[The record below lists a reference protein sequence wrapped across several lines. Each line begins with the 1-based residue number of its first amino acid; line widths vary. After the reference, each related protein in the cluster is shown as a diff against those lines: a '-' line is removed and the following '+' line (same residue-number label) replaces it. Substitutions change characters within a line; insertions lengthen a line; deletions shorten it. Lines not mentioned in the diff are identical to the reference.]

1 MIEFD
6 NLDINNIYN
15 VDIDYNKTN
24 LIKNIFE
31 EIDFLVNIFN
41 AENKKSIIK
50 LFIYNKKYSNTLIDP
65 YINLVNILSKLN
77 FIDQHEYL
85 NIIINITKILINAK
99 KIETIITEF
108 NINFDGPFIES
119 TNTPDPFIESIN
131 INKNKEHINIQK
143 INKLLYKFVNNFIDK
158 NLLIKHIILFIKNI
172 EDEKIIINISSLLAK
187 EYYMYYSANEMFN
200 LFNFLFKNHKS
211 VFIKNYNLII
221 DNLNN
226 LYEDNNLITQKFKY
240 NFKNKNIL
248 NITKSLIKLNN
259 LI

>member
-6 NLDINNIYN
+6 NLDINNVYN

-31 EIDFLVNIFN
+31 EIDYLVNIFN
-41 AENKKSIIK
+41 VDIKKSIIK

-85 NIIINITKILINAK
+85 NIIINIIKILINAK
-99 KIETIITEF
+99 KIEIIITEF
-108 NINFDGPFIES
+108 NNNFDE
-119 TNTPDPFIESIN
+119 
-131 INKNKEHINIQK
+131 NKEHINIQK

-172 EDEKIIINISSLLAK
+172 EDEEIIINISLLLAK

-200 LFNFLFKNHKS
+200 LFNFLFKNYKA

-240 NFKNKNIL
+240 NFKNNNIL

-259 LI
+259 LILN

>member
-6 NLDINNIYN
+6 NLDINNVYN

-41 AENKKSIIK
+41 AENKKLIIK

-65 YINLVNILSKLN
+65 YINLFNILSKLN

-85 NIIINITKILINAK
+85 NIIINIIKILINAK
-99 KIETIITEF
+99 KIEIIITEF
-108 NINFDGPFIES
+108 NNNFNGNLREF
-119 TNTPDPFIESIN
+119 
-131 INKNKEHINIQK
+131 NKEDVNKEDVNKENINIQK

-187 EYYMYYSANEMFN
+187 EYYMYYSSNEMFN

-259 LI
+259 II

>member
-6 NLDINNIYN
+6 NLDINNVYN

-31 EIDFLVNIFN
+31 EIDYLVNIFN
-41 AENKKSIIK
+41 VDIKKSIIK

-85 NIIINITKILINAK
+85 NIIINIIKILINAK
-99 KIETIITEF
+99 KIEIIITEF
-108 NINFDGPFIES
+108 NNNFDE
-119 TNTPDPFIESIN
+119 
-131 INKNKEHINIQK
+131 NKEHINIQK

-172 EDEKIIINISSLLAK
+172 EDEKIIINISLLLAK

-200 LFNFLFKNHKS
+200 LFNFLFKNHKA

-240 NFKNKNIL
+240 NFKNNNIL

-259 LI
+259 LILN